1 MIFIKTSLVIIYGI
15 DCTLGVVSRKL
26 LPNPESPRF
35 SPMLSSRIFMGLPS
49 TFRSMIQFELIFV
62 KHVKL
67 VSRLGFFACGC
78 LV

>member
-1 MIFIKTSLVIIYGI
+1 
-15 DCTLGVVSRKL
+15 
-26 LPNPESPRF
+26 
-35 SPMLSSRIFMGLPS
+35 MGLPS